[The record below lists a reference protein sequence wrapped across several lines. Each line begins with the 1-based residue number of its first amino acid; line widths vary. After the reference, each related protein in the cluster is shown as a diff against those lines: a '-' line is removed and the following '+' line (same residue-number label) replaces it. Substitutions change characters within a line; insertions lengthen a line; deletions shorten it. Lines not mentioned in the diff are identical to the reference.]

1 MIFDRASVLLAVLAL
16 ILVLGLLWA
25 GQALL
30 RRFAPRLQLGN
41 DRLAVET
48 AIMLDARRRL
58 WLVRCDGRRVL
69 LLTGG
74 PADLVIGWLPH
85 AERNAERGAYE

>member
-1 MIFDRASVLLAVLAL
+1 
-16 ILVLGLLWA
+16 
-25 GQALL
+25 
-30 RRFAPRLQLGN
+30 
-41 DRLAVET
+41 VET

>member
-1 MIFDRASVLLAVLAL
+1 MIFDRASVLLVAFAL
-16 ILVLGLLWA
+16 MGILGLLWA

-41 DRLAVET
+41 DRLAVES

-58 WLVRCDGRRVL
+58 WLVRCNGRRVL
-69 LLTGG
+69 LMTGG
-74 PADLVIGWLPH
+74 PADLVIGWLPQ
-85 AERNAERGAYE
+85 AERNAERGACE

>member
-1 MIFDRASVLLAVLAL
+1 MIFDRASVLLVAFVLMG
-16 ILVLGLLWA
+16 ILGLLWA

-41 DRLAVET
+41 DRLAVES

-58 WLVRCDGRRVL
+58 WLVRCNGRRVL
-69 LLTGG
+69 LMTGG
-74 PADLVIGWLPH
+74 PADLVIGWLPQ
-85 AERNAERGAYE
+85 AERNAERGACE